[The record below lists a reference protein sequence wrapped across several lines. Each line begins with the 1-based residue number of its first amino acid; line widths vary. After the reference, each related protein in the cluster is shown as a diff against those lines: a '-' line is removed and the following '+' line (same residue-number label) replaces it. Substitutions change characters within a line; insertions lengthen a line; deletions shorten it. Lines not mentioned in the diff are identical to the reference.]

1 MKTLYISDLDG
12 TLLDGNAELS
22 EYTINALNEL
32 IAQGVHFSVATA
44 RTAATSVFMLGRLK
58 INIPVILMNGVL
70 IFDMQEKRYV
80 KKEMLARDKITQI
93 LSAMKKVEQT
103 GLMYALSEDELITYY
118 ERIYNDALQKF
129 IDERMQKYNKKFVQ
143 IDDFAN
149 ADTDIIYFCYL
160 DTHENIRRLFNEIKA
175 ISGLRI
181 EVYQDMYSCDDSWN
195 MEVFN
200 DTASKGNAVEFLRR
214 QYGFGKVIGFGDNL
228 NDLPLFAACDE
239 CYAVSNAKDEVKAK
253 ATAVIGANTNDGVA
267 KWLEEN
273 VL

>member
-32 IAQGVHFSVATA
+32 IAQGVYFSVATA
-44 RTAATSVFMLGRLK
+44 RTAETSVFMLERLK
-58 INIPVILMNGVL
+58 INIPAILMNGVL
-70 IFDMQEKRYV
+70 IFDMQGKRYV
-80 KKEMLARDKITQI
+80 KKEMLAREKITQI

-118 ERIYNDALQKF
+118 ERVYNNALHNF
-129 IDERMQKYNKKFVQ
+129 IDERVQKYNKKFVQ

-160 DTHENIRRLFNEIKA
+160 DTHENISRLYNEIKT

-181 EVYQDMYSCDDSWN
+181 EMYQDIYSCDDSWY

-200 DTASKGNAVEFLRR
+200 DTASKYNAVEFLRR
-214 QYGFGKVIGFGDNL
+214 QYRFDKVIGFGDNL

>member
-44 RTAATSVFMLGRLK
+44 RTAETSVFMLERLK

-70 IFDMQEKRYV
+70 IFDMQGKRYV
-80 KKEMLARDKITQI
+80 KKEMLAREKITQI

-118 ERIYNDALQKF
+118 ERIYNNALQNF
-129 IDERMQKYNKKFVQ
+129 IDERVQKYNKKFVQ

-160 DTHENIRRLFNEIKA
+160 DTHENISRLYNEIKT

-181 EVYQDMYSCDDSWN
+181 EMYQDIYSCDDSWY

-200 DTASKGNAVEFLRR
+200 DTASKYNAVEFLRR
-214 QYGFGKVIGFGDNL
+214 QYRFDKVIGFGDNL

>member
-32 IAQGVHFSVATA
+32 IAQGVYFSVATA
-44 RTAATSVFMLGRLK
+44 RTAETSVFMLERLK

-80 KKEMLARDKITQI
+80 KKEMLAREKITQI

-118 ERIYNDALQKF
+118 ERIYNNALQKF
-129 IDERMQKYNKKFVQ
+129 IDDRVQKYNKKFVQ

-160 DTHENIRRLFNEIKA
+160 DTHENISRLYNEIKT

-181 EVYQDMYSCDDSWN
+181 EMYQDIYSCDDSWY

-200 DTASKGNAVEFLRR
+200 DTASKYNAVEFLRR
-214 QYGFGKVIGFGDNL
+214 QCRFGKVIGFGDNL

>member
-44 RTAATSVFMLGRLK
+44 RTAETSVFMLERLK

-70 IFDMQEKRYV
+70 IFDMQGKRYV
-80 KKEMLARDKITQI
+80 KKEMLAREKITQI

-118 ERIYNDALQKF
+118 ERIYNNALQNF
-129 IDERMQKYNKKFVQ
+129 IDERVQKYNKKFVQ

-160 DTHENIRRLFNEIKA
+160 DIHENISRLYNEIKT

-181 EVYQDMYSCDDSWN
+181 EMYQDIYSCDDSWY

-200 DTASKGNAVEFLRR
+200 DTASKYNAVEFLRR
-214 QYGFGKVIGFGDNL
+214 QYRFDKVIGFGDNL